1 MTEIGDDEVLGFEI
15 GAVEGIEISVDKAL
29 EGVNEALE
37 IADDSCV
44 LDKALECD
52 NDACELGEAALE
64 CVDDFCEPDE
74 AFDPLIFAILSRFLS
89 FLCWAR
95 SSTERPLQNME
106 KSD

>member
-29 EGVNEALE
+29 ESVNEALE

-44 LDKALECD
+44 LDKVLEKD

-64 CVDDFCEPDE
+64 CVDDFCELDK

-89 FLCWAR
+89 FLCSER
-95 SSTERPLQNME
+95 SLADKPLKTYLNIL
-106 KSD
+106 